1 MTTQTPVNV
10 AEVERKVGKAKS
22 LLILDHPFW
31 GTAVTRR
38 PIIYTDSIPT
48 AAMAATGQMYIN
60 PAFIETGG
68 KDGGPLTIKQ
78 VMFLL
83 AHEAMHYMLAHSLRL
98 GHRDPK
104 AWNIAADKVIN
115 DTLIDAKVG
124 DFIDGGITMRD
135 ARNYAAE
142 ELYDE
147 NENGNGQG
155 PGGTGNDVGAPV
167 DANGNALDESQRHA
181 LEAQAKIETI
191 QAAKAAK
198 AVGRLPASIE
208 RMVDEMVNVTT
219 PWHEILERRM
229 VAKIR
234 DGYSWNRPNRR
245 FVSNGLYLPGVD
257 SLPKMGTVVIG
268 VDTSGS
274 IGQPELNFFAGHV
287 NRILEVCNPERVVV
301 LYCDAKIAHVDE
313 FEAEDYPVRLSP
325 HGGGG
330 TSFKP
335 VFDYIDDNNIDPE
348 VVVYLTDGYGDQTLF
363 TSQHD
368 TVWLTTHH
376 DDFSWGEVVS
386 FKSHSFKAQSRIL
399 LPRCHLSNS
408 LPACYDYQF
417 ALNVIT

>member
-1 MTTQTPVNV
+1 MTTATQSPPVDL
-10 AEVERKVGKAKS
+10 AEVQRKVSKAKS
-22 LLILDHPFW
+22 LLILDHPFF
-31 GTAVTRR
+31 GTAASRR
-38 PIIYTDSIPT
+38 PIIYTDTVPT

-68 KDGGPLTIKQ
+68 TDGKPLSVRQ

-83 AHEAMHYMLAHSLRL
+83 AHEAMHYMLAHGLRRK
-98 GHRDPK
+98 HRDPR
-104 AWNIAADKVIN
+104 AWNVAADKVIN

-155 PGGTGNDVGAPV
+155 PGGTGNDIGDPV
-167 DANGNALDESQRHA
+167 DANGNPLDESQVHA
-181 LEAQAKIETI
+181 LEAQAKIEAI
-191 QAAKAAK
+191 QSAKAAK
-198 AVGRLPASIE
+198 ATGKLPASIK
-208 RMVDEMVNVTT
+208 RMVDELVNVRT

-245 FVSNGLYLPGVD
+245 FIARNMYLPGVD
-257 SLPKMGTVVIG
+257 YKPKMGTVVIG

-274 IGQPELNFFAGHV
+274 IGQDELNYFAGHV
-287 NRILEVCNPERVVV
+287 NRILETCNPERVVV
-301 LYCDAKIAHVDE
+301 VYCDAAVAHVDE
-313 FEAEDYPVRLSP
+313 YEADDYPIKLSP

-335 VFDYIDDNNIDPE
+335 VFDYIDRQGIEPE
-348 VVVYLTDGYGDQTLF
+348 VVVYLTDGYGDQSTF
-363 TSQHD
+363 TSAHD

-376 DDFSWGEVVS
+376 TGFPWGEVIK
-386 FKSHSFKAQSRIL
+386 FEKDA
-399 LPRCHLSNS
+399 
-408 LPACYDYQF
+408 A
-417 ALNVIT
+417 

>member
-1 MTTQTPVNV
+1 MTTVLSVNL
-10 AEVERKVGKAKS
+10 AEVQRKVSKAKS
-22 LLILDHPFW
+22 LLILDHPFF
-31 GTAVTRR
+31 GTAASRR
-38 PIIYTDSIPT
+38 PIIYTDTVPT

-68 KDGGPLTIKQ
+68 KDNGPLSVRQ

-83 AHEAMHYMLAHSLRL
+83 AHEAMHYMLAHGLRR

-124 DFIDGGITMRD
+124 DFIEGGIQMRD

-147 NENGNGQG
+147 DDNGNGQG
-155 PGGTGNDVGAPV
+155 PGGIGNDIGDPV
-167 DANGNALDESQRHA
+167 DENGKPLDESQVHA
-181 LEAQAKIETI
+181 LEAQAKIEAI
-191 QAAKAAK
+191 QSAKAAK
-198 AVGRLPASIE
+198 AVGKMPGSLQ
-208 RMVDEMVNVTT
+208 RMVDELVHVPT

-229 VAKIR
+229 VAKIK

-245 FVSNGLYLPGVD
+245 FIARNIYIPGTD
-257 SLPKMGTVVIG
+257 YKPKMGTVVIG

-274 IGQPELNFFAGHV
+274 IDQPELDKFGGHV
-287 NRILEVCNPERVVV
+287 NRILETCNPEAVTVI
-301 LYCDAKIAHVDE
+301 YCDSKVQHVDE
-313 FEAEDYPVRLSP
+313 FTPDEYPVRLVA

-335 VFDYIDDNNIDPE
+335 VFDYIDDNNIEPE
-348 VVVYLTDGYGDQTLF
+348 VVVYLTDGHGDQNSF

-368 TVWLTTHH
+368 TVWLTTSGTA
-376 DDFSWGEVVS
+376 FPWGEVIK
-386 FKSHSFKAQSRIL
+386 FEKDA
-399 LPRCHLSNS
+399 
-408 LPACYDYQF
+408 A
-417 ALNVIT
+417 